1 MRRARIRRRTALR
14 RGRPPARR
22 TPLQRKTPLQRQPF
36 TAASAPQRA
45 KVAGRRCLV
54 CNASARIDPAHLVPR
69 SLGGC
74 DHALCVVA
82 LCRTCHRRYD
92 TGGLDL
98 VAWLEPDHRAEA
110 AHAVSHLGLAGALRR
125 ISGQRT

>member
-1 MRRARIRRRTALR
+1 MRRRTALR

-22 TPLQRKTPLQRQPF
+22 TPLRRTTPLQRQPC
-36 TAASAPQRA
+36 APASAAQRA

-74 DHALCVVA
+74 DHPLCVVA
-82 LCRTCHRRYD
+82 LCRSCHRRYD
-92 TGGLDL
+92 AGALDL
-98 VAWLEPDHRAEA
+98 VAWLEPGHRAEA
-110 AHAVSHLGLAGALRR
+110 AHAVAHLGLAGALRR
-125 ISGQRT
+125 ISGQRG